1 MFMYIYDI
9 CIIHTYST
17 PDNLSR
23 NENTS
28 FPPKVSMASFF
39 QYSFLDIGLLNA
51 IPSSPAVLSMPAV
64 LLFHHSS

>member
-1 MFMYIYDI
+1 MIYALFTHI
-9 CIIHTYST
+9 VHLI
-17 PDNLSR
+17 
-23 NENTS
+23 TS
-28 FPPKVSMASFF
+28 LEMKIPLFPPKVSMASFF